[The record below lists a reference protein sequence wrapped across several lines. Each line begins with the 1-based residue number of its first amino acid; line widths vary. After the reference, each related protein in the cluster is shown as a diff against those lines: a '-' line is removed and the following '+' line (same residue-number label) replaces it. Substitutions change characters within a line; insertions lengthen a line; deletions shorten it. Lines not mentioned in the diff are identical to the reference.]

1 MDGDEH
7 PRDGTALPPPASV
20 WIDTTPET
28 SYEPLS
34 GDREVDVAVVGG
46 GITGLTAAAELTDA
60 GEDVAVIESDR
71 IVRGVTGRTTAKVTA
86 QHGLIY
92 DHLRSTVGDELAR
105 GYAEANQRAIEHIA
119 ETVERRDV
127 DCDFGRT
134 PAYTYT
140 DSPDERGKIAAEVE
154 AAKALGL
161 PARFVEDTPLPF
173 DVEAAI
179 RVDDQARFH
188 PREYLLALAES
199 VAGAGNHVF
208 ERTKAREIEGGRR
221 NRVVTDRGTVTAE
234 TVVVATH
241 FPILD
246 RRLFFARLYPER
258 SYVLAVRASDVPTE
272 GLYYRPGEPMR
283 SLRTHV
289 AGEEDLVLVGGEG
302 HKTGHGHGPER
313 YERLER
319 YARERFDVEEIPYR
333 WSTQDYSTP
342 DRIPFVGR
350 VGPTTDG
357 ILVGTGFGG
366 WGMTNGTAAGRLL
379 ADLALGR
386 SAPYRRVYDPTRFSV
401 AALRTALGENAH
413 VAKEFV
419 GGWAEGMR
427 DDDATTPAPGEARVV
442 RRGRRPVGLYRDEG
456 GDLHAVSAV
465 CTHMDCIVNW
475 NDAEKSWDCPC
486 HGSRFDPD
494 GAVLDGPAVED
505 LPTRPFDG

>member
-1 MDGDEH
+1 MSDDESAG
-7 PRDGTALPPPASV
+7 DGTAPTPTESV

-28 SYEPLS
+28 SYDPLS
-34 GDREVDVAVVGG
+34 ADRRVDVAVVGG
-46 GITGLTAAAELTDA
+46 GITGLTAAAELADA
-60 GEDVAVIESDR
+60 GEEVAVVESGH
-71 IVRGVTGRTTAKVTA
+71 VVEGVTGRTTAKVTA

-92 DHLRSTVGDELAR
+92 DRLRSTVGDGLAR
-105 GYAEANQRAIEHIA
+105 QYAEANQRAIEHIA
-119 ETVERRDV
+119 ETVERREIE
-127 DCDFGRT
+127 CDFGRT

-140 DSPDERGKIAAEVE
+140 DSPDRRDAIAAEVD
-154 AAKALGL
+154 AATALGL
-161 PARFVEDTPLPF
+161 PASFVEDTPLPF

-188 PREYLLALAES
+188 PREYLLALAASIDE
-199 VAGAGNHVF
+199 AGSHVF
-208 ERTKAREIEGGRR
+208 ERTKALEIERGRL
-221 NRVVTDRGTVTAE
+221 NRVVTDRGTVAAE

-272 GLYYRPGEPMR
+272 GLYYKPGEPMR

-289 AGEEDLVLVGGEG
+289 AGQEDLVLVGGEA
-302 HKTGHGHGPER
+302 HKTGHGDAPER

-319 YARERFDVEEIPYR
+319 YARKRFDVEEIPYR

-350 VGPTTDG
+350 AGPTSDG

-379 ADLALGR
+379 ADMALGR
-386 SAPYRRVYDPTRFSV
+386 PNPYRTVYDPTRFSFSAV
-401 AALRTALGENAH
+401 RTALKENAH

-419 GGWAEGMR
+419 TGWTDGLRA
-427 DDDATTPAPGEARVV
+427 DAATPAPGEARVV
-442 RRGRRPVGLYRDEG
+442 RHDGRPVGQYRDEG
-456 GDLHAVSAV
+456 GELHTVSAV
-465 CTHMDCIVNW
+465 CTHMDCIVDW
-475 NDAEKSWDCPC
+475 NDAEKTWDCPC

-494 GAVLDGPAVED
+494 GSVLDGPAVED
-505 LPTRPFDG
+505 LPRRSPRD